1 MKILKVSVFIM
12 GFLIVA
18 LTLVVLVTIANRW
31 DETTPVAKR
40 VVPIVSLEPY
50 SSDIK
55 LPVGSKIISTDVG
68 DGKLF
73 IRVEKP
79 DGKQSIFVID
89 ALTGIKTGTLD
100 LF

>member
-1 MKILKVSVFIM
+1 F
-12 GFLIVA
+12 
-18 LTLVVLVTIANRW
+18 VTIENLW
-31 DETTPVAKR
+31 DQTTTVAKR
-40 VVPIVSLEPY
+40 VIPIMSSEPY
-50 SSDIK
+50 ISDIK

-89 ALTGIKTGTLD
+89 TLTGIKTGTLD

>member
-18 LTLVVLVTIANRW
+18 LTLVVIVTIASRW
-31 DETTPVAKR
+31 DETTPVPTR
-40 VVPIVSLEPY
+40 VVPIVSSEPY
-50 SSDIK
+50 NSDIK
-55 LPVGSKIISTDVG
+55 LPAGSKIISTDVG